1 MKIVIN
7 AAHGGFH
14 VSEDFLKHYNIPY
27 EMNDFNIP
35 VPKETITRTDKRLI
49 EYIKTHGSKA
59 ASSRLSNLVVKKI
72 PAGTAYRISEYDG
85 YEYIEYRDEI
95 EWQIA
100 ED

>member
-7 AAHGGFH
+7 SCYGGFGI
-14 VSEDFLKHYNIPY
+14 SEAFLKHYNIPY
-27 EMNDFNIP
+27 EVDDFGFMHY
-35 VPKETITRTDKRLI
+35 KEEIDRTDKRLI
-49 EYIKTHGSKA
+49 EYIETYGSKA
-59 ASSRLSNLVVKKI
+59 ASGEFAHLEVEKI
-72 PAGTAYRISEYDG
+72 PAGTAYRINEYDG